1 MTGIL
6 VTNIQR
12 FSLHDGPGIR
22 TTVFLKGC
30 SLRCPWCS
38 NPENLSAS
46 PQSYTKDGME
56 GIYGR
61 NYDVGELVKE
71 CLKDQVFYEGKIG
84 RDGWNIDKAEDID
97 KLPGGVTFSG
107 GEALLQIDSL
117 IPVCEQLHAADV
129 HIAIETALFVP
140 EKNVRLA
147 LDNIDFFYVDMKI
160 LDSDR
165 CREVEYGDLDLYMAN
180 LDMLLSWRNE
190 NRARRGKPIVI
201 RVPMIGKYTDI
212 PENRR
217 AVKEL
222 IGKYLDSVLKIEL
235 IKEHNLGESKYRSLN
250 MQMHYQGVDDELMEI
265 YKAEL
270 DELGIAVE
278 ICKI

>member
-1 MTGIL
+1 M
-6 VTNIQR
+6 
-12 FSLHDGPGIR
+12 
-22 TTVFLKGC
+22 FLKGC

-38 NPENLSAS
+38 NPENLSAD
-46 PQSYTKDGME
+46 PQPYIKDGIE

-61 NYDVGELVKE
+61 NYEVEELVKE
-71 CLKDQVFYEGKIG
+71 CLKDQEFYEGKIG
-84 RDGWNIDKAEDID
+84 RDGWNIDKAEDIN

-117 IPVCEQLHAADV
+117 IPVCAQLHAANV
-129 HIAIETALFVP
+129 HIAMETALFVP
-140 EKNVRLA
+140 ENNVRLA
-147 LDNIDFFYVDMKI
+147 LDNIDLFYVDMKI
-160 LDSDR
+160 LDFEQ
-165 CREVEYGDLDLYMAN
+165 CREVECGDLNLYMAN
-180 LDMLLSWRNE
+180 LDVLLSWRDE
-190 NRARRGKPIVI
+190 DHRVRRGKPIVI
-201 RVPMIGKYTDI
+201 RVPVIGKYTDA

-222 IGKYLDSVLKIEL
+222 IRKYMDSILKIEL

-250 MQMHYQGVDDELMEI
+250 MQMDYQGVDDELMDT

-270 DELGIAVE
+270 DELEIAVE